1 MRSSWK
7 QEAIILNRGIGL
19 SSNHLLGLCWAS
31 VREWKK
37 LGGGGAGET
46 TSPGLLSLL
55 ELADMSLF
63 PLTLSDA
70 SPRSFNYCLHLAVRF
85 PLPTQIT
92 FWSVNAFVTSI
103 THNFCTIWPEIQH
116 VCWMGCSF
124 VFFARYLDLDY
135 IYNLI
140 ITH

>member
-1 MRSSWK
+1 MGSQAIALETGGNNPK
-7 QEAIILNRGIGL
+7 QRDRAVQQPPAGTVLDFSERM
-19 SSNHLLGLCWAS
+19 
-31 VREWKK
+31 EET
-37 LGGGGAGET
+37 GGGAQVKR
-46 TSPGLLSLL
+46 LLSLL

-70 SPRSFNYCLHLAVRF
+70 SPRYFNYCLHLAVRF

-103 THNFCTIWPEIQH
+103 TQNFCTIWPEIQH
-116 VCWMGCSF
+116 VCWMGRSF